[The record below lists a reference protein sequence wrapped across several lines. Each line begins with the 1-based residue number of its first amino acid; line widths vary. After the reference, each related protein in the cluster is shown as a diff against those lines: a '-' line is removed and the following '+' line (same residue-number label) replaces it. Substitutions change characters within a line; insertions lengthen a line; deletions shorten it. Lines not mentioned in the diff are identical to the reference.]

1 MISARTPA
9 PKRALVH
16 LGYIL
21 VALVFVFPLWWA
33 LSSSLRPVDDV
44 FRYTSPFSLK
54 ALYPS
59 EPTLAAYQE
68 IFTGKGFGRAIL
80 NTFLVSAAT
89 VVGGIAVAAL
99 AGFAFARIEFPGR
112 RVLFV
117 LTVVTFMVP
126 FEGIAIPLYDLM
138 GSLGLIDT
146 YAALIAPGVANGVA
160 IFLFRQFFAE
170 IPQDLVDAARLD
182 GAGWLTVLVQIFL
195 PLSKPVAIGASLLL
209 FLFQWESFLWPLI
222 AVRSEQYKVVQVA
235 LGDFQLQFQTLW
247 DQLFAASVVAAAI
260 PLLILLPLQRHY
272 VRSLVGTGIK

>member
-1 MISARTPA
+1 VISARTPA

-16 LGYIL
+16 LGYLL
-21 VALVFVFPLWWA
+21 VALVFLFPLWWA

-54 ALYPS
+54 ALYPT
-59 EPTLAAYQE
+59 EPTLAAYKE

-80 NTFLVSAAT
+80 NTLLVSAAT
-89 VVGGIAVAAL
+89 VAGGIAVAAL

-138 GSLGLIDT
+138 GSLGWIDT
-146 YAALIAPGVANGVA
+146 YAALIAPGIANGVA

-260 PLLILLPLQRHY
+260 PLLILLPLQRYY

>member
-16 LGYIL
+16 LGYLL

-59 EPTLAAYQE
+59 EPTLAAYRE
-68 IFTGKGFGRAIL
+68 IFVGKGFGRAIL

-89 VVGGIAVAAL
+89 VIGGIAVAAL

-222 AVRSEQYKVVQVA
+222 AVRSERYKVVQVA

-260 PLLILLPLQRHY
+260 PLLILLPLQRYY

>member
-1 MISARTPA
+1 MTSTRQPA
-9 PKRALVH
+9 AKRALVH

-21 VALVFVFPLWWA
+21 VALVFVFPLWFA
-33 LSSSLRPVDDV
+33 LVSSLRPADDI
-44 FRYTSPFSLK
+44 FRYSSPFTLQ
-54 ALYPS
+54 ALYPT
-59 EPTLAAYQE
+59 EPTLAAYRE
-68 IFTGKGFGRAIL
+68 IFVGKGFGRAIL
-80 NTFLVSAAT
+80 NTFFVAAAT
-89 VVGGIAVAAL
+89 VVIGIVIAAL

-112 RVLFV
+112 NLLFV

-126 FEGIAIPLYDLM
+126 FEGIAIPLYDLV
-138 GSLGLIDT
+138 GQLGWIDS

-195 PLSKPVAIGASLLL
+195 PLSWPVVIGASLLL

-222 AVRSEQYKVVQVA
+222 AVRSEQFKVVQVA
-235 LGDFQLQFQTLW
+235 LSDFQLQFQTLW
-247 DQLFAASVVAAAI
+247 DQLFAASVVAAVI
-260 PLLILLPLQRHY
+260 PLLILLPLQRYY

>member
-1 MISARTPA
+1 MVSGRMPA
-9 PKRALVH
+9 PKRVLVH
-16 LGYIL
+16 LVYLL
-21 VALVFVFPLWWA
+21 VALVFPFPRCWA
-33 LSSSLRPVDDV
+33 LPSPLRPVDDV
-44 FRYTSPFSLK
+44 FRYASPFSLK

-59 EPTLAAYQE
+59 EPTLAAYRE
-68 IFTGKGFGRAIL
+68 IFAGKGFGRAIL

-89 VVGGIAVAAL
+89 VAGGIVVAAL

-138 GSLGLIDT
+138 GSLGWIDT
-146 YAALIAPGVANGVA
+146 YAALIAPGIANGVA

-182 GAGWLTVLVQIFL
+182 GAGWFTVLVQIFL

-247 DQLFAASVVAAAI
+247 DQLFAASVIAAAI
-260 PLLILLPLQRHY
+260 PLLILLPLQRYY

>member
-1 MISARTPA
+1 MRSTRQPFA
-9 PKRALVH
+9 KRALVH

-21 VALVFVFPLWWA
+21 VALVFVFPLWFA
-33 LSSSLRPVDDV
+33 LSSSLRPADDI
-44 FRYTSPFSLK
+44 FRYSRPFTLQ
-54 ALYPS
+54 ALYPT
-59 EPTLAAYQE
+59 EPTLAAYRE
-68 IFTGKGFGRAIL
+68 VFVTMGFGRAIL
-80 NTFLVSAAT
+80 NTFIVAAAT
-89 VVGGIAVAAL
+89 VVIGIVIAAL

-112 RVLFV
+112 NVLFV

-126 FEGIAIPLYDLM
+126 FEGIAIPLYDLV
-138 GSLGLIDT
+138 GQLGWIDS

-160 IFLFRQFFAE
+160 IFLFRQFFSE

-195 PLSKPVAIGASLLL
+195 PLSWPVVIGASLLL

-235 LGDFQLQFQTLW
+235 LADFQLQFQTLW
-247 DQLFAASVVAAAI
+247 DQLFAASVVAAVI
-260 PLLILLPLQRHY
+260 PLLILLPLQRYY